1 MERFR
6 LTILVESRIR
16 WKVYVRFGG
25 EYWETYHRNITRRR
39 VLSLHNQTVKAI
51 HTNFNDRRAVALLSR
66 LEKSTRELTAL
77 EQQVIDLTRE
87 LKSKWSHE

>member
-1 MERFR
+1 M
-6 LTILVESRIR
+6 
-16 WKVYVRFGG
+16 
-25 EYWETYHRNITRRR
+25 
-39 VLSLHNQTVKAI
+39 
-51 HTNFNDRRAVALLSR
+51 ALLSR

>member
-1 MERFR
+1 MR
-6 LTILVESRIR
+6 LTNLYAQIR
-16 WKVYVRFGG
+16 AVGVNY
-25 EYWETYHRNITRRR
+25 
-39 VLSLHNQTVKAI
+39 NQTVKAI